1 MNKKTFK
8 KVYKQYLKARYFF
21 KEDCQAVLKEYRPMR
36 NIGMMIKKFFNPKC
50 KQYWICV
57 PSEMESKKL
66 KELFIMDTINFLN
79 DKINI
84 KDD

>member
-36 NIGMMIKKFFNPKC
+36 NIGMMIKKFFNQNANSIGFVFPQKW
-50 KQYWICV
+50 KA
-57 PSEMESKKL
+57 K
-66 KELFIMDTINFLN
+66 N
-79 DKINI
+79 
-84 KDD
+84 

>member
-1 MNKKTFK
+1 MRQITKEAVN

-50 KQYWICV
+50 QQYWIYTFLNV
-57 PSEMESKKL
+57 F
-66 KELFIMDTINFLN
+66 LFILFNCI
-79 DKINI
+79 
-84 KDD
+84 